1 MNNSMTANER
11 GVGGLSHCIGSQNV
25 GFPKRNAAPL
35 ETNKVPKQR
44 AQIITKKI
52 KTKKL
57 KTYN

>member
-1 MNNSMTANER
+1 MKEEWAARAIASGPRTWVR
-11 GVGGLSHCIGSQNV
+11 
-25 GFPKRNAAPL
+25 KRNAAPL

-44 AQIITKKI
+44 AQIITKEI